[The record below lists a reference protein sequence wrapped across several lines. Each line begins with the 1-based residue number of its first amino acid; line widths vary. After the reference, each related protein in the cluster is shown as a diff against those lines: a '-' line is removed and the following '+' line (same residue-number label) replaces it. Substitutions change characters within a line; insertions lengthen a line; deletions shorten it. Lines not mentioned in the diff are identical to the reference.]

1 MTAAQISIEQASIAA
16 RAADE
21 KLGANIA
28 VIDVS
33 NVMAITDI
41 FVVVSA
47 ETERQVASIVEEVET
62 ELTAAGLEPK
72 RREGNREF
80 RWVLL
85 DYGNFVVHVQR
96 EAEREFYG
104 LDRLYADCP
113 LIEVDGVEPYVRPGQ
128 FSTSEDGASVRALD
142 NIEDLPLAGEGPG
155 NDDEY

>member
-104 LDRLYADCP
+104 LDRLYSDCP
-113 LIEVDGVEPYVRPGQ
+113 VIAVEGLEPYPRPGV
-128 FSTSEDGASVRALD
+128 FADDAGVREAETL
-142 NIEDLPLAGEGPG
+142 EDLPLAGEGP
-155 NDDEY
+155 DADEY